1 MKIEPLASCT
11 KVSLAQ
17 QPRRLRLHNYST
29 RPLIPQA
36 RQAIFEKSMR
46 LRGMSEL
53 QGTIYPHLVLPLNY
67 GSFSQR
73 YNGLGLQKKNTHNLQ
88 LLQNFAARISTS
100 TKKNSSY
107 ISRILNELGWFSI
120 YELRNWC
127 DPSIIHKCINSLL
140 QPISYSFQTF

>member
-11 KVSLAQ
+11 KVPLVQ

-36 RQAIFEKSMR
+36 GQAIFEKSMR
-46 LRGMSEL
+46 LRGMSEI

-73 YNGLGLQKKNTHNLQ
+73 YNGLGLQKKILTIYNT
-88 LLQNFAARISTS
+88 QNFAAPISTS

-107 ISRILNELGWFSI
+107 ISPILNELGWFSI
-120 YELRNWC
+120 DELLNWC

-140 QPISYSFQTF
+140 QPIS

>member
-11 KVSLAQ
+11 KVPLVQ

-46 LRGMSEL
+46 LLGMSEI

-67 GSFSQR
+67 GSVSQR
-73 YNGLGLQKKNTHNLQ
+73 YNGLGLQKKILTIYSCCKI
-88 LLQNFAARISTS
+88 LLPLFQRVL
-100 TKKNSSY
+100 KK
-107 ISRILNELGWFSI
+107 
-120 YELRNWC
+120 
-127 DPSIIHKCINSLL
+127 IHHIFLL
-140 QPISYSFQTF
+140 Y

>member
-11 KVSLAQ
+11 KASLAQ

-46 LRGMSEL
+46 LRGMSEI

-73 YNGLGLQKKNTHNLQ
+73 YNGLGLQKKTLTIYSCCKI
-88 LLQNFAARISTS
+88 LLPVFQRVL
-100 TKKNSSY
+100 KK
-107 ISRILNELGWFSI
+107 
-120 YELRNWC
+120 
-127 DPSIIHKCINSLL
+127 IHHIFHL
-140 QPISYSFQTF
+140 Y